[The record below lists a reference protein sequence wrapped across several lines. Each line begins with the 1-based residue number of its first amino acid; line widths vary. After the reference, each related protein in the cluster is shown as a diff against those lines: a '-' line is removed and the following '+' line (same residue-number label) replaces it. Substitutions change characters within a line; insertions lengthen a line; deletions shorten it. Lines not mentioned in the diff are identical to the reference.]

1 MSEEF
6 TPHPLRGR
14 VLGEVH
20 ARPFAPVET
29 PRRILHFAFMTDEEA
44 AARDREALARLCES
58 LGVPGPSA
66 GAKHHRAAFSG
77 SLLRW
82 ESHSEFT
89 TYTWEFDAPANGK
102 SANSKTTSN
111 IETRN
116 GSVGDS
122 AGKALAPF
130 HPSPGSLAS
139 AMRLVPQPGPLMV
152 SVDLHLVDAAD
163 LPDGPQSVFGPVHL
177 AAAEVEDAAALIATD
192 FKPDAH
198 GFVRI
203 LVIDRS
209 LGRGQ
214 AGGLVQR
221 VIEIETYRTMA
232 LLGLPEAQALAPSIR
247 RTENA
252 LPVLMEEMR
261 TSEGFED
268 NRRLLDRLTTLA
280 AELESGAASSLYRFG
295 ATRAYEE
302 LVRLRLKSIGE
313 QPIVGIDSWTAFLSR
328 RIQPA
333 IRTCT
338 STEERQANL
347 SRKLSRA
354 AQLLRTRIESELES
368 QNRDLLQA
376 MNARARVQ
384 LRLQQTVEGLSVAAI
399 TYYISG
405 LIFRMLEGANRS
417 GIPVDPYVGT
427 AISIPFLAIA
437 LALTVR
443 HIRRLHKDAG
453 L

>member
-1 MSEEF
+1 MSDEF
-6 TPHPLRGR
+6 MPHPLRGR

-44 AARDREALARLCES
+44 ATKDRQALDALCES
-58 LGVPGPSA
+58 LGVPGPAA

-89 TYTWEFDAPANGK
+89 TYTWEFDATSEGK
-102 SANSKTTSN
+102 PLEKPGCAIAPFRPTP
-111 IETRN
+111 
-116 GSVGDS
+116 D
-122 AGKALAPF
+122 ALANV
-130 HPSPGSLAS
+130 
-139 AMRLVPQPGPLMV
+139 MRLVPQPGPLMV
-152 SVDLHLVDAAD
+152 SVDLHLIREAD
-163 LPDGPQSVFGPVHL
+163 LPEGPQSIFGQVHI

-192 FKPDAH
+192 FKPDAY

-203 LVIDRS
+203 LIVDRS
-209 LGRGQ
+209 LSRVQ

-221 VIEIETYRTMA
+221 VLEIETYRTTA

-280 AELESGAASSLYRFG
+280 AELESGAASSLFRFG

-302 LVRLRLKSIGE
+302 LVRLRLRAIGE
-313 QPIVGIDSWTAFLSR
+313 QPIAGVDSWTAFLSR

-333 IRTCT
+333 IRTCI

-354 AQLLRTRIESELES
+354 AQLLRTRIEIELES

-405 LIFRMLEGANRS
+405 LVFRMLEGANRS
-417 GIPVDPYVGT
+417 GIAVDPYVGT
-427 AISIPFLAIA
+427 AISIPFLLIA

-443 HIRRLHKDAG
+443 HVRRLHKESG
-453 L
+453 I

>member
-20 ARPFAPVET
+20 ARPFNPVET

-44 AARDREALARLCES
+44 AARDRGALAALCES
-58 LGVPGPSA
+58 LGVPAPSA
-66 GAKHHRAAFSG
+66 GAKHHRAVFSG
-77 SLLRW
+77 SVLRW

-89 TYTWEFDAPANGK
+89 TYTWEFDEACEGKDAANGGEDAK
-102 SANSKTTSN
+102 
-111 IETRN
+111 
-116 GSVGDS
+116 
-122 AGKALAPF
+122 APF
-130 HPSPGSLAS
+130 RPSPGSLAS
-139 AMRLVPQPGPLMV
+139 VMRLVPQPGPLMV
-152 SVDLHLVDAAD
+152 SVDLHLVDAD
-163 LPDGPQSVFGPVHL
+163 TLPDGPQSVFGPVHI

-203 LVIDRS
+203 LILDRS
-209 LGRGQ
+209 LTRGQ

-221 VIEIETYRTMA
+221 VLEIETYRTTA

-313 QPIVGIDSWTAFLSR
+313 QPITGMDSWTAFLSR

-354 AQLLRTRIESELES
+354 AQLLRTRIEIELES

-405 LIFRMLEGANRS
+405 LIFRMLEGASRS

-443 HIRRLHKDAG
+443 YIRRLHKDAG
-453 L
+453 I

>member
-1 MSEEF
+1 MSDEF
-6 TPHPLRGR
+6 TAHPLRGR

-44 AARDREALARLCES
+44 AARDREALVGLCES

-66 GAKHHRAAFSG
+66 GARHHRAVFSG

-89 TYTWEFDAPANGK
+89 TYTWEFDAPVNGK
-102 SANSKTTSN
+102 
-111 IETRN
+111 ET
-116 GSVGDS
+116 GSGNAPDHAV
-122 AGKALAPF
+122 KAPTPF
-130 HPSPGSLAS
+130 RPSPESLAS
-139 AMRLVPQPGPLMV
+139 VMRLVPQPGPLMV

-163 LPDGPQSVFGPVHL
+163 LPDGPQSVFGPVHI
-177 AAAEVEDAAALIATD
+177 AAAEVEASAALIATD

-203 LVIDRS
+203 LILDRS
-209 LGRGQ
+209 LGRVQ

-221 VIEIETYRTMA
+221 VLEIETYRTMA

-268 NRRLLDRLTTLA
+268 NRRLLDRLMMLA

-302 LVRLRLKSIGE
+302 LVRLRLRSIGE
-313 QPIVGIDSWTAFLSR
+313 HPITGIDSWTAFLSR

-354 AQLLRTRIESELES
+354 AQLLRTRIDIELES

-417 GIPVDPYVGT
+417 GFPVDPYVGT
-427 AISIPFLAIA
+427 AISIPFLVIA

-443 HIRRLHKDAG
+443 YVRRLHKEAG
-453 L
+453 V

>member
-1 MSEEF
+1 MSDEF

-44 AARDREALARLCES
+44 AARDREALSRLCES

-66 GAKHHRAAFSG
+66 GAKHHRAVFSG

-89 TYTWEFDAPANGK
+89 TYTWEFDTPANGREPGEG
-102 SANSKTTSN
+102 SAPDPAINPPN
-111 IETRN
+111 
-116 GSVGDS
+116 
-122 AGKALAPF
+122 PF
-130 HPSPGSLAS
+130 RPSPGSLAS
-139 AMRLVPQPGPLMV
+139 VMRLVPQPGPLMV

-163 LPDGPQSVFGPVHL
+163 LPDGPQSVFGPVHI
-177 AAAEVEDAAALIATD
+177 AAAEVEDGAALIATD

-203 LVIDRS
+203 LIMDRS
-209 LGRGQ
+209 LARVQ

-313 QPIVGIDSWTAFLSR
+313 HPIAGIDSWSAFLSR

-354 AQLLRTRIESELES
+354 AQLLRTRIEIELES

-405 LIFRMLEGANRS
+405 LIFRMLEGASRS

-443 HIRRLHKDAG
+443 YIRRLHKDAG
-453 L
+453 V

>member
-44 AARDREALARLCES
+44 AARDREALAALCDS
-58 LGVPGPSA
+58 LGVPGPAA
-66 GAKHHRAAFSG
+66 GAKHHRAVFSG

-89 TYTWEFDAPANGK
+89 TYTWEFDKPLNGK
-102 SANSKTTSN
+102 HAARSSAPDQASPTFSP
-111 IETRN
+111 
-116 GSVGDS
+116 
-122 AGKALAPF
+122 APD
-130 HPSPGSLAS
+130 SLAGV
-139 AMRLVPQPGPLMV
+139 MRLVPQPGPLMV

-163 LPDGPQSVFGPVHL
+163 LPNGPQSVFGPVHI

-203 LVIDRS
+203 LIMDRS
-209 LGRGQ
+209 LGRVQ

-313 QPIVGIDSWTAFLSR
+313 HPIAGTDSWSAFLAR

-354 AQLLRTRIESELES
+354 AQLLRTRIEIELES

-405 LIFRMLEGANRS
+405 LIFRVLEGASRS
-417 GIPVDPYVGT
+417 GFPVDPYVGT

-453 L
+453 V